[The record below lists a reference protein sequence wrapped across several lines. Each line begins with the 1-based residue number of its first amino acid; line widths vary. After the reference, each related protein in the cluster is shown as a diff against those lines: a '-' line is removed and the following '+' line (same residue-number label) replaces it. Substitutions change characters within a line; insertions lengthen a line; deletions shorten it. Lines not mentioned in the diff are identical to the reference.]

1 MDARAVDANGN
12 GLPPPA
18 SAPAR
23 VARRARAAAWLR
35 GAGAGAGEGTAR
47 SLVEELEAEVALL
60 REENARLKIRTARD
74 GARRWDL
81 PGPEAAGSAAPVTAR
96 EDAVWELMTE
106 CRVLRTALVDAC
118 RDVDAAMRQLR
129 ERLDALPPPDAGTS
143 AETDESAER

>member
-12 GLPPPA
+12 GHPPPA

-35 GAGAGAGEGTAR
+35 GAGAGAGEGEAT

-60 REENARLKIRTARD
+60 REENARLKIRRARD
-74 GARRWDL
+74 GARRWDQQGQDGTE
-81 PGPEAAGSAAPVTAR
+81 GPVATVR

-118 RDVDAAMRQLR
+118 RDVDAAMQQIRS
-129 ERLDALPPPDAGTS
+129 RLDSLPPPDVAAN
-143 AETDESAER
+143 AETVERAER